1 VLTLI
6 LQFDCMANI
15 VYRKTETK
23 EEDGG
28 RVERD
33 RDFFFLLLS
42 LFLKVFSFQ
51 SKVIPILRKK
61 NIIYFAIVT

>member
-28 RVERD
+28 SVERE
-33 RDFFFLLLS
+33 RDFFFFLLS
-42 LFLKVFSFQ
+42 LFLKLFSFQ
-51 SKVIPILRKK
+51 SKVI
-61 NIIYFAIVT
+61 F